1 MTNFV
6 LGMLFIYILIPILES
21 VVSLICSA
29 LEVLKAKC
37 NLKITKYNNQITKI
51 SLETEGPVA
60 HPIGFQYTPIEE
72 DEEYYEDD

>member
-1 MTNFV
+1 MTNFI

-21 VVSLICSA
+21 IVGLICSA

-51 SLETEGPVA
+51 SLETDGPIA
-60 HPIGFQYTPIEE
+60 HPIGFQYTPEEE
-72 DEEYYEDD
+72 DEEYYED